1 MAKKIYIGAE
11 KQFTITNLLGACDDV
26 GNRGAGEV
34 IFVNNSIFKTGS
46 QSWIFIPSS
55 DATEVTYMLRQ
66 NASTLIKPHL
76 IPSHK
81 YYFSAWLQQ
90 LTPSFGQGS
99 FDFYWPVQEPVFLS
113 GAKPDKANEWCLVS
127 AIKERSAFAEGDY
140 ECRVD
145 WNDAKANLG
154 MFFDGLTLVDLTAA
168 FGAGNEPDQAW
179 CDANIPFTKTTAT
192 VSRGTAHNVKN
203 MFIGVSGKARKVK
216 KAYVGVGGKARLF
229 YTSTLPPAIVDL
241 WNNTGTATTS
251 YNNRITCITYANGY
265 WVVGG
270 QYTAGELDNKVVYAR
285 IAYATSLSGPWTI
298 KDLWGSTSQRN
309 GIGCIAYANGYWV
322 VGGQKKDST
331 YVDACI
337 AYATSLDGTWTN
349 KTLWSRKSS
358 GADSAFMDD
367 AMVTCIAYGDGYW
380 VAGGTY
386 RYNDYYARIAY
397 ATSLSGAWTTKDVW
411 EGNLRTTLSSIAYGN
426 GYWVVGGL
434 MWESSIYYPRI
445 GYTTDPSGE
454 WVVKDMWEC
463 PYRSNGGI
471 TCITYADGY
480 WVIGGQYTDKY
491 ENGNA
496 RILYAIKPDGAWT
509 TKDLWEESSGG
520 NSIQNVIYAD
530 GRWVISGLWSNED
543 SEYVRIAYATSPSG
557 AWTTKNVCDYNTYQ
571 LLEHL
576 AYGDGYWAICGR
588 HTEGD
593 IDYASIAYTA
603 DLSEFDQI

>member
-26 GNRGAGEV
+26 GSRGAGEV

-127 AIKERSAFAEGDY
+127 AIKERSSFAEGDY

-203 MFIGVSGKARKVK
+203 MFIGVDGKARKVK

-229 YTSTLPPAIVDL
+229 YTSVLDPAILNL
-241 WNNTGTATTS
+241 WSGTNSLT
-251 YNNRITCITYANGY
+251 NITCA
-265 WVVGG
+265 
-270 QYTAGELDNKVVYAR
+270 
-285 IAYATSLSGPWTI
+285 
-298 KDLWGSTSQRN
+298 
-309 GIGCIAYANGYWV
+309 
-322 VGGQKKDST
+322 
-331 YVDACI
+331 
-337 AYATSLDGTWTN
+337 
-349 KTLWSRKSS
+349 
-358 GADSAFMDD
+358 
-367 AMVTCIAYGDGYW
+367 
-380 VAGGTY
+380 
-386 RYNDYYARIAY
+386 
-397 ATSLSGAWTTKDVW
+397 
-411 EGNLRTTLSSIAYGN
+411 AYGN
-426 GYWVVGGL
+426 GYWVVGGT
-434 MWESSIYYPRI
+434 YYDGSNRCARI
-445 GYTTDPSGE
+445 GYTKNLDGE
-454 WVVKDMWEC
+454 WTFVDIWKD
-463 PYRSNGGI
+463 PRSGDEPRIN
-471 TCITYADGY
+471 CITYANGK
-480 WVIGGQYTDKY
+480 WVVGGCFYGGSNWY
-491 ENGNA
+491 A
-496 RILYAIKPDGAWT
+496 RIAYASSPADSWT
-509 TKDLWEESSGG
+509 SKDIWGG
-520 NSIQNVIYAD
+520 NSTTVAIKCIAYAN
-530 GRWVISGLWSNED
+530 GYWMVGGNSYSGTTGNYYSPG
-543 SEYVRIAYATSPSG
+543 IAYATSLTGTFTFKSFLSSR
-557 AWTTKNVCDYNTYQ
+557 YQ
-571 LLEHL
+571 EFCNLYCLCQWIL
-576 AYGDGYWAICGR
+576 GNWYG
-588 HTEGD
+588 
-593 IDYASIAYTA
+593 
-603 DLSEFDQI
+603 

>member
-1 MAKKIYIGAE
+1 M
-11 KQFTITNLLGACDDV
+11 
-26 GNRGAGEV
+26 
-34 IFVNNSIFKTGS
+34 
-46 QSWIFIPSS
+46 
-55 DATEVTYMLRQ
+55 
-66 NASTLIKPHL
+66 
-76 IPSHK
+76 
-81 YYFSAWLQQ
+81 
-90 LTPSFGQGS
+90 
-99 FDFYWPVQEPVFLS
+99 
-113 GAKPDKANEWCLVS
+113 
-127 AIKERSAFAEGDY
+127 
-140 ECRVD
+140 
-145 WNDAKANLG
+145 
-154 MFFDGLTLVDLTAA
+154 
-168 FGAGNEPDQAW
+168 
-179 CDANIPFTKTTAT
+179 
-192 VSRGTAHNVKN
+192 
-203 MFIGVSGKARKVK
+203 
-216 KAYVGVGGKARLF
+216 
-229 YTSTLPPAIVDL
+229 
-241 WNNTGTATTS
+241 
-251 YNNRITCITYANGY
+251 
-265 WVVGG
+265 
-270 QYTAGELDNKVVYAR
+270 
-285 IAYATSLSGPWTI
+285 
-298 KDLWGSTSQRN
+298 
-309 GIGCIAYANGYWV
+309 
-322 VGGQKKDST
+322 
-331 YVDACI
+331 
-337 AYATSLDGTWTN
+337 
-349 KTLWSRKSS
+349 
-358 GADSAFMDD
+358 
-367 AMVTCIAYGDGYW
+367 
-380 VAGGTY
+380 
-386 RYNDYYARIAY
+386 
-397 ATSLSGAWTTKDVW
+397 W

-571 LLEHL
+571 LLAHL

>member
-127 AIKERSAFAEGDY
+127 AIKERSSFAEGDY

-203 MFIGVSGKARKVK
+203 MFIGVDGKARKVK
-216 KAYVGVGGKARLF
+216 KAYIGVGEKARLF
-229 YTSTLPPAIVDL
+229 YTSTLPPALVEV
-241 WNNTGTATTS
+241 WRSGATNTA
-251 YNNRITCITYANGY
+251 I
-265 WVVGG
+265 
-270 QYTAGELDNKVVYAR
+270 E
-285 IAYATSLSGPWTI
+285 
-298 KDLWGSTSQRN
+298 
-309 GIGCIAYANGYWV
+309 CIAYANGYWV
-322 VGGQKKDST
+322 VGGTYKNSSDSFGR
-331 YVDACI
+331 I
-337 AYATSLDGTWTN
+337 AYATSPGGTWTT
-349 KTLWSRKSS
+349 KDVWS
-358 GADSAFMDD
+358 GIQT
-367 AMVTCIAYGDGYW
+367 TCAYGATYADGHW
-380 VAGGTY
+380 VVYGKQHENSA
-386 RYNDYYARIAY
+386 YYARIAY
-397 ATSLSGAWTTKDVW
+397 ATSLNGPWTTKDVQ
-411 EGNLRTTLSSIAYGN
+411 SSSNNDDLICDMAYDGT
-426 GYWVVGGL
+426 YWMAAV
-434 MWESSIYYPRI
+434 SSD
-445 GYTTDPSGE
+445 YT
-454 WVVKDMWEC
+454 
-463 PYRSNGGI
+463 
-471 TCITYADGY
+471 
-480 WVIGGQYTDKY
+480 
-491 ENGNA
+491 
-496 RILYAIKPDGAWT
+496 
-509 TKDLWEESSGG
+509 
-520 NSIQNVIYAD
+520 
-530 GRWVISGLWSNED
+530 
-543 SEYVRIAYATSPSG
+543 
-557 AWTTKNVCDYNTYQ
+557 
-571 LLEHL
+571 
-576 AYGDGYWAICGR
+576 
-588 HTEGD
+588 
-593 IDYASIAYTA
+593 ASIAYSA

>member
-127 AIKERSAFAEGDY
+127 AIKERSSFAEGDY

-241 WNNTGTATTS
+241 WNNTGTVTTS
-251 YNNRITCITYANGY
+251 YNNRITCIT
-265 WVVGG
+265 
-270 QYTAGELDNKVVYAR
+270 
-285 IAYATSLSGPWTI
+285 
-298 KDLWGSTSQRN
+298 
-309 GIGCIAYANGYWV
+309 YANGYWV

-463 PYRSNGGI
+463 PYRSNGEI

-557 AWTTKNVCDYNTYQ
+557 AWNTYQ